1 MKPMVF
7 HVHMDGGQSIR
18 AAKLSE
24 IVLTHHQLLYHAP
37 LSAWAVG
44 ALMRGKL
51 SAADALCLAYPVPD
65 DPKVPIHLLIYAC
78 QTGITTMTCISEYL
92 SWDSFTN
99 EQKLS
104 LSGLYV
110 PYLAL
115 CKSSCSHHCFVKH
128 RA

>member
-1 MKPMVF
+1 
-7 HVHMDGGQSIR
+7 
-18 AAKLSE
+18 
-24 IVLTHHQLLYHAP
+24 
-37 LSAWAVG
+37 
-44 ALMRGKL
+44 MRGKHC
-51 SAADALCLAYPVPD
+51 AALFRFLAYSTSD

-78 QTGITTMTCISEYL
+78 QTGITTMTCIAEYL

-115 CKSSCSHHCFVKH
+115 CGWKH
-128 RA
+128 PLLLPHNC